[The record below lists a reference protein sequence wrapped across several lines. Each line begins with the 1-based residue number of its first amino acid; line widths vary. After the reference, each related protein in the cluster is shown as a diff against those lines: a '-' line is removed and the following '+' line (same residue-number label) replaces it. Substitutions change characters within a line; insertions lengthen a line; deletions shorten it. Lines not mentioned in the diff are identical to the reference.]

1 MHPANMP
8 AVVLWKWEIRD
19 ARRRS
24 GWRLLGWMMCEEDA
38 AAWEK
43 AEGAELRRVEGSR
56 EELHDLDGRH
66 RGAAG

>member
-1 MHPANMP
+1 MSAMP

-24 GWRLLGWMMCEEDA
+24 GWRLLSWRMAEEDA

-43 AEGAELRRVEGSR
+43 AEGTELRRVEASR
-56 EELHDLDGRH
+56 EELQDPDGRH
-66 RGAAG
+66 RDEK